1 MDVVHRVAGKVKV
14 DYVIDMARNV
24 QAPAREVYYYF
35 SLKRAELAAVCL
47 VVIKAL
53 NIQCPL
59 CRKADMWGTAC
70 WILRSTSSTA
80 GAHTLLLQW
89 HLPVQQALP
98 GATAGCAGLA
108 Y

>member
-1 MDVVHRVAGKVKV
+1 MDVVHRVAGEVKV

-24 QAPAREVYYYF
+24 QAPARVCDF

-53 NIQCPL
+53 NIQCPV

-98 GATAGCAGLA
+98 EVTAGCGGLA